1 MFQSTGRRLIW
12 RRDAQTLWIEPWGEN
27 SLRVRATAEAAM
39 PEMDW
44 ALLPAPEAEVE
55 IAIGDGQ
62 ASIVCGKLRAAVS
75 ASGKI
80 RFFNQRGELLLE
92 EFVRDMSQ
100 PEFSSHMRIAARELK
115 GHIGGL
121 YAATQRFESDPEEK
135 LFGMGQYQ
143 QGIFNL
149 KGATLELMQRNAQCS
164 VPFVLS
170 SKGYGLLWHNPA
182 VGTATFGT
190 NMTVWQAEYT
200 RLIDY
205 WITADDAPAPIVE
218 RYVRA
223 TGLPPMMPES
233 AMGFW
238 QSKLRYRTQ
247 EELLGVA
254 REYRRRGLPLSVIV
268 IDFYHWTKFGD
279 WKFDPAYWPDPVGMV
294 RELRDMGVEA
304 AVSVWPSVE
313 VSSENFA
320 EMLDRGYLV
329 QVDTGVR
336 LSMRSADWT
345 IFFDATNPQARQY
358 VWEKCKKSYYD
369 AGIRYLWLDAAEPQY
384 PSWLNYGAQSYR
396 YQLGPHPVVGNLY
409 PQLFAKGMYDGL
421 RAAGETRVLS
431 LVRCAWA
438 GSQRYGALVW
448 SGDIHCSFK
457 SMRWQIVAGLQMGLA
472 GIGWWT
478 TDTGG
483 FDWGN
488 IYDEGFRELM
498 VRWFEWSAFSP
509 VLRMHG
515 DRQPHPLDGESGLTA
530 SCGADNEVWSFGE
543 ENYPIFVRYL
553 RLREAMRPYIRGLMR
568 QFHERGTPIMRPL
581 FYHYPEDAEAW
592 NIADGYLFGP
602 DVLVAPI
609 LEAGAV
615 RRRVYL
621 PRGSRWLECAT
632 GLWHE
637 GGQWVESPAPL
648 DTIPL
653 FRRDGV
659 FVPGLSG
666 ER

>member
-279 WKFDPAYWPDPVGMV
+279 WKFAPACWPDPVGMV

-313 VSSENFA
+313 LDSENFA

-421 RAAGETRVLS
+421 RAAGETQVLS

-448 SGDIHCSFK
+448 SGDVMCQWAYL
-457 SMRWQIVAGLQMGLA
+457 RRQVCAGLSMGIA
-472 GIGWWT
+472 GLPWWT
-478 TDTGG
+478 TDIGG
-483 FDWGN
+483 FHQGN
-488 IYDEGFRELM
+488 PQDPAFRELLI
-498 VRWFEWSAFSP
+498 RWFQWGCYCP
-509 VLRMHG
+509 VMRLHG
-515 DRQPHPLDGESGLTA
+515 DRQPSVPVQRKDGTPMLNSG
-530 SCGADNEVWSFGE
+530 SDNEVWSFGE
-543 ENYPIFVRYL
+543 EAYPILVKYMKR
-553 RLREAMRPYIRGLMR
+553 REALREYVRGLM
-568 QFHERGTPIMRPL
+568 
-581 FYHYPEDAEAW
+581 AEAHETGKPLLR
-592 NIADGYLFGP
+592 AMFYEFPGEAALYDCKDQYMFGGKY
-602 DVLVAPI
+602 LVAPVMEPGARERDVV
-609 LEAGAV
+609 LPAG
-615 RRRVYL
+615 
-621 PRGSRWLECAT
+621 CAWRNVDT
-632 GLWHE
+632 GE
-637 GGQWVESPAPL
+637 TFAGGQRAVIPAPL
-648 DTIPL
+648 DVIPVL
-653 FRRDGV
+653 
-659 FVPGLSG
+659 
-666 ER
+666 ERLEA

>member
-313 VSSENFA
+313 MSSENFA

-448 SGDIHCSFK
+448 SGDVMCQWAYL
-457 SMRWQIVAGLQMGLA
+457 RRQVCAGLSMGIA
-472 GIGWWT
+472 GLPWWT
-478 TDTGG
+478 TDIGG
-483 FDWGN
+483 FHQGN
-488 IYDEGFRELM
+488 PQDPAFRELLI
-498 VRWFEWSAFSP
+498 RWFQWGCYCP
-509 VLRMHG
+509 VMRLHG
-515 DRQPHPLDGESGLTA
+515 DRQPSVPVQRKDGTPMLNSG
-530 SCGADNEVWSFGE
+530 SDNEVWSFGE
-543 ENYPIFVRYL
+543 EAYPILVKYMKR
-553 RLREAMRPYIRGLMR
+553 REALREYVRGLM
-568 QFHERGTPIMRPL
+568 
-581 FYHYPEDAEAW
+581 AEAHETGKPLLR
-592 NIADGYLFGP
+592 AMFYEFPGEAALYDCKDQYMFGGKY
-602 DVLVAPI
+602 LVAPVMEPGARERDVV
-609 LEAGAV
+609 LPAG
-615 RRRVYL
+615 
-621 PRGSRWLECAT
+621 CAWRNVDT
-632 GLWHE
+632 GE
-637 GGQWVESPAPL
+637 IFAGGQRAVIPAPL
-648 DTIPL
+648 DVIPVL
-653 FRRDGV
+653 
-659 FVPGLSG
+659 
-666 ER
+666 ERLEA